1 MVNSF
6 MQEFMGMMGDHMHKL
21 GEKQAHNAKIN
32 EAAAKEEAMKQI
44 KKEDPEVGKVL
55 ANEELMGLLNDP
67 EMKRIMQECAST
79 DGALQRYL
87 MHDPKVRNK
96 LLLMRKHGLIR
107 F

>member
-44 KKEDPEVGKVL
+44 INKPEYRVILPGVEP
-55 ANEELMGLLNDP
+55 AGLSSCCP
-67 EMKRIMQECAST
+67 IAS
-79 DGALQRYL
+79 
-87 MHDPKVRNK
+87 P
-96 LLLMRKHGLIR
+96 ISW
-107 F
+107 